1 MVVNDRTKTL
11 RIQKDLETLAQYT
24 DGTDEGVTRLTYT
37 PEEQKARKY
46 LSEQMELAGM
56 SVRLDAAGNVVGRI
70 EGSRSDLPI
79 LMIGSH
85 IDSICNGG
93 NFDGMTGVVAGIE
106 VARAIHEMGI
116 QPLRS
121 IEVVGITGEE
131 NSRFFPGVVGSR
143 AMVGELSVEEI
154 NSTLGSD
161 GVMMSDAMRACGLDP
176 DRITDAIR
184 PAGSIYMYFELHIE
198 QCKVL
203 ECNKLPVGVVT
214 CICGA
219 AHQAITVFGQSDH
232 AGGTPMSMRSDAVM
246 AIAEAALE
254 AERLAKE
261 VGHDTVATFGKL
273 DVVPN
278 IPNVI
283 PGEVRVMADIRS
295 SDIECNKKVMD
306 GIERKLDEICARR
319 GCTYTSEKQL
329 HDPPTIVPEQMIQ
342 MLTEKANEL
351 EIPNQL
357 IYSGAG
363 HDAVVMNKICPVSM
377 LFVPSKGGRSHCPE
391 EWTDYADIQKGT
403 EVLLAGVLELAMSDS
418 DEFKRS

>member
-1 MVVNDRTKTL
+1 MTINNRTKTD
-11 RIQKDLETLAQYT
+11 RIRRDLEILAQYT
-24 DGTDEGVTRLTYT
+24 DEPGEGITRLTYS
-37 PEEQKARKY
+37 PEEQMARKY
-46 LSEQMELAGM
+46 IAEQMEQFGM
-56 SVRLDAAGNVVGRI
+56 TVRSDTAGNVIGRI
-70 EGSRSDLPI
+70 EGTRPELPI

-85 IDSICNGG
+85 IDSIRNGG
-93 NFDGMTGVVAGIE
+93 NFDGMAGVVAGIE
-106 VARAIHEMGI
+106 VARAIHEMRVR
-116 QPLRS
+116 PLRS

-143 AMVGELSVEEI
+143 AMAGEITPEEI
-154 NSTLGSD
+154 NATTGTD

-176 DRITDAIR
+176 RRISEAVR
-184 PAGSIYMYFELHIE
+184 PAGSVYMYFELHIE

-203 ECNKLPVGVVT
+203 ESNRVPVGIVT

-219 AHQAITVFGQSDH
+219 AHQEITVYGQSDH

-261 VGHDTVATFGKL
+261 AGHDTVATFGKL
-273 DVVPN
+273 DVTPN

-283 PGEVRVMADIRS
+283 PGEVRVVADIRS
-295 SDIECNKKVMD
+295 SDIECNKQVMN
-306 GIERKLDEICARR
+306 GIERKLEEICSRR
-319 GCTYTSEKQL
+319 GCNYTSNQQL
-329 HDPPTIVPEQMIQ
+329 HGPATIIPDGMIR
-342 MLTEKANEL
+342 MLADKAKEL
-351 EIPNQL
+351 EISNQP

-377 LFVPSKGGRSHCPE
+377 LFVPSRDGRSHCPE

-403 EVLLAGVLELAMSDS
+403 EVLLSGVLELAMSDS
-418 DEFKRS
+418 DEFKRD